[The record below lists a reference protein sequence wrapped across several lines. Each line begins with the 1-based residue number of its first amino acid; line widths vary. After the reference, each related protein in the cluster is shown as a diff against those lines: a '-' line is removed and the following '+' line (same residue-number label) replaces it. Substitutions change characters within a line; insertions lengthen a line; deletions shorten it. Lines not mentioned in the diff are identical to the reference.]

1 VHLYFFITFIT
12 KIFDQVLLKNGFC
25 FNNKIIMKK
34 YRFVF
39 LFVLLAFNF
48 STFAQLNNDTPK
60 VKTANGVIEGINN
73 SGVKIFKG
81 VPFAAPPVGEFRWKE
96 PQPIISWTGVRKA
109 DKFGPRPMQLA
120 LFGDMNF
127 GSDKMSEDCLY
138 LNIWTPAVTGNEKL
152 PVLVY
157 FYGGGLMAGGG
168 CEPRYAG
175 ETLARKGIISITVNY
190 RLGIFGFFSHPEL
203 TKESPKHASGNY
215 GYLDQTA
222 SLRWIKANIS
232 AFGGDPKR
240 VTIAGESAGSISV
253 SAQMCS
259 PLSKD
264 LISGAIGSS
273 GSLMGALSP
282 IPLAEAE
289 KNGLKVAKSLNTET
303 LSGLRA
309 IPAEKLLEAK
319 GQFSSAIDG
328 YFLPKSPVDIY
339 SNGKQAKVPSLIG
352 WNSQEMVYQ
361 FFLGGKEPTLV
372 NFKETVKNKFG
383 DKADKIIEL
392 YHATDD
398 ASVISAA
405 TDLASDMFIGF
416 STWKWTDI
424 QKKTGGKP
432 VFRYRFC
439 HPRPEMVATMRNKV
453 AGLAGGVQ
461 DAPAKSISKT
471 PKATG
476 ASHSSDIEYA
486 MGNLYTNRVY
496 DWQPDDFIVSEI
508 FQSYYLNFVK
518 TGNPNGL
525 GIPEWPAINNQVV
538 PGVLQID
545 VDTHVITNG
554 DLEKRYELLNSFYFP
569 TKH

>member
-1 VHLYFFITFIT
+1 MYKVYL
-12 KIFDQVLLKNGFC
+12 
-25 FNNKIIMKK
+25 
-34 YRFVF
+34 VF
-39 LFVLLAFNF
+39 SLMLLAISS
-48 STFAQLNNDTPK
+48 STFAQLNNNAPK
-60 VKTANGVIEGINN
+60 VKIANGVIEGINN

-81 VPFAAPPVGEFRWKE
+81 VPFAAPPVGENRWKE
-96 PQPIISWTGVRKA
+96 PQPVKNWEGIREAI
-109 DKFGPRPMQLA
+109 KFGPRPMQLA

-157 FYGGGLMAGGG
+157 FYGGGLVAGGG

-175 ETLARKGIISITVNY
+175 ETLARKGIIAITVNY

-203 TKESPKHASGNY
+203 SSESPRHASGNY

-222 SLRWIKANIS
+222 ALKWVKANIS
-232 AFGGDPKR
+232 AFGGDPQR

-289 KNGLKVAKSLNTET
+289 KNGQKVAKSLNAET
-303 LSGLRA
+303 LLSLRA
-309 IPAEKLLEAK
+309 IPAEKLLAAK
-319 GQFSSAIDG
+319 GQFSSTIDG

-339 SNGKQAKVPSLIG
+339 SNGEQAKIPSLIG

-361 FFLGGKEPTLV
+361 FLLGGKEPTLV
-372 NFKETVKNKFG
+372 NFKEVVKNRFG

-392 YHATDD
+392 YHVTDD

-432 VFRYRFC
+432 VFRYLFC
-439 HPRPEMVATMRNKV
+439 HPRPDMVATMGNKIP
-453 AGLAGGVQ
+453 GLAGGVQ
-461 DAPAKSISKT
+461 DAPAKNISKT

-476 ASHSSDIEYA
+476 AVHSADIEYA

-496 DWQPDDFIVSEI
+496 DWQQDDFVVSEI

-525 GIPEWPAINNQVV
+525 GVTKWPAINNKVV

-545 VDTHVITNG
+545 VDTHITTNS
-554 DLEKRYELLNSFYFP
+554 DLEKRYDFLNSFYFP
-569 TKH
+569 TKK